1 MDLSDLRHRLSA
13 TIEMTAE
20 AAAIS
25 LRHFRQAMEIDIKDD
40 TSPVTVA
47 DRETELAL
55 RNALAARFPGEAI
68 FGEEFGDTG
77 AGADGDGRW
86 IIDPIDGTK
95 SFITGLPLFG
105 MLMGYVAEGRPQC
118 GVIRMPALGEAYAGA
133 RGLGAWLNGQPIR
146 TSSVTRLAEARLFIN
161 DADRISRH
169 DHALLG
175 RIFKAGQI
183 RRMGSDCYPH
193 ALVAAGRVD
202 AVIDFHLQPY
212 DYLPVAAVVEGAGGV
227 MTDWQGGGFGLAYDV
242 STITAATPELHAEIM
257 ALLEG
262 GRR

>member
-1 MDLSDLRHRLSA
+1 MDPSDLHHRLSA
-13 TIEMTAE
+13 TLEMTEA

-55 RNALAARFPGEAI
+55 RNSLAARFPGEAI

-77 AGADGDGRW
+77 GQSDGRW

-105 MLMGYVAEGRPQC
+105 MLMGYVAEGRPQV
-118 GVIRMPALGEAYAGA
+118 GVIRMPALDEAYAGA

-146 TSSVTRLAEARLFIN
+146 VSQVARLAEARLFIN

-169 DHALLG
+169 DPALLE
-175 RIFKAGQI
+175 RIFRAGNI

-227 MTDWQGGGFGLAYDV
+227 MTDWRGGGFGLAYDV
-242 STITAATPELHAEIM
+242 STITAATPDLHAEIM
-257 ALLEG
+257 ELLAG
-262 GRR
+262 